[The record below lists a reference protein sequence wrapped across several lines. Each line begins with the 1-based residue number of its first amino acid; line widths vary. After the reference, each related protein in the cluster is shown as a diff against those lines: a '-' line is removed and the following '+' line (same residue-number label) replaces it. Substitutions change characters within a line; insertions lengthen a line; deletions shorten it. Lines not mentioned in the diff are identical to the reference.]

1 MYRLLTIV
9 LMLLS
14 GFSVAGDLT
23 IQISSVS
30 CIGVDE
36 HARYK
41 YRVGF
46 IVQNTGKKELTII
59 SKSNRISSLDYEV
72 PELVFG
78 HGEMK
83 ADGILIIPPRD
94 ELGLVILHPDDG
106 AQIFDIYKSKK
117 PLPEKVI
124 VGYQGT
130 AINNGR
136 YGNWEGLIKSP
147 PTKVTTTKLCNP

>member
-23 IQISSVS
+23 IQISSGS

-36 HARYK
+36 HDRYK

-78 HGEMK
+78 HGEMMV
-83 ADGILIIPPRD
+83 DGILIIPPRD
-94 ELGLVILHPDDG
+94 ELGLVSFILMTVLKYL
-106 AQIFDIYKSKK
+106 IFTNLRSLFQKK
-117 PLPEKVI
+117 LLLVI
-124 VGYQGT
+124 KE
-130 AINNGR
+130 R
-136 YGNWEGLIKSP
+136 GLIMEGM
-147 PTKVTTTKLCNP
+147 VTGKG